1 PSYGRLLSVYGP
13 QCRLDRTGAHAA
25 PMPNLPLL
33 ELRSLVNKGR
43 EELAAHGMTKI
54 GVLLNMNDSLQ
65 CSAGQANVLLRAAS
79 QVKIQD
85 YTIESRDGATLE
97 ARTYRPS
104 GIPESQKL
112 PVYIHL
118 HGGGYL
124 FGTLSSEDAICSRIV
139 VSRMNSGN
147 PVVVFNVNYRHTPE
161 HKYPTAW
168 NDVEDAFVWVHEHID
183 DIGGLADQV
192 VVGGIS
198 AGAQLTASLTLAQ
211 LYGDNERVKACPKIR
226 GQVLMIPCL
235 VIAAYYAPRK
245 EMLRSP
251 EVSSYVTCA
260 EAPILPVS
268 RIDLFMTLLHV
279 KEFPDAGRNLQMNP
293 GNATAEQVKN
303 LPPTTFGIAGNDPL
317 RDEGLF
323 FGKLLSENGVPT
335 DINVFPGVPHGF
347 RRHGDKLTSSKR
359 WDEVMSGGITWA
371 LSNPTA
377 GPFEIKAE

>member
-1 PSYGRLLSVYGP
+1 MYDFSEYTGPSADWVALEPTITPL
-13 QCRLDRTGAHAA
+13 
-25 PMPNLPLL
+25 PNLPVL
-33 ELRSLVNKGR
+33 ELRDLVNKGR
-43 EELAAHGMTKI
+43 EELAAHGMTNI
-54 GVLLNMNDSLQ
+54 
-65 CSAGQANVLLRAAS
+65 AS
-79 QVKIQD
+79 QIQTQD
-85 YTIESRDGATLE
+85 YTIETRDGAILE
-97 ARTYRPS
+97 ARTYHPS
-104 GIPESQKL
+104 GIPASQKL

-139 VSRMNSGN
+139 VSRVENDT
-147 PVVVFNVNYRHTPE
+147 PVIVFNVNYRHTPE
-161 HKYPTAW
+161 HPFPTAW

-183 DIGGLADQV
+183 EIGGLGDQV

-211 LYGDNERVKACPKIR
+211 LYGDNERVKAYPKIR

-235 VIAAYYAPRK
+235 VIADYYAPRK

-268 RIDLFMTLLHV
+268 RINLFMSLL
-279 KEFPDAGRNLQMNP
+279 KMGNFENAGRNLRMNP
-293 GNATAEQVKN
+293 GNATAEEAKN
-303 LPPTTFGIAGNDPL
+303 LPPTAFGIAGNDPL

-323 FGKLLSENGVPT
+323 YGKLLSENGVPT

-347 RRHGDKLTSSKR
+347 RRHGDKLASSKR

-371 LSNPTA
+371 LSGPAA

>member
-1 PSYGRLLSVYGP
+1 MTTKPCISVPREQFTLLFTA
-13 QCRLDRTGAHAA
+13 QAHI
-25 PMPNLPLL
+25 LP
-33 ELRSLVNKGR
+33 
-43 EELAAHGMTKI
+43 HT
-54 GVLLNMNDSLQ
+54 
-65 CSAGQANVLLRAAS
+65 AS
-79 QVKIQD
+79 QIQIQD
-85 YTIESRDGATLE
+85 YTIKSRDGAQLE

-104 GIPESQKL
+104 AIPASQKL

-139 VSRMNSGN
+139 VSHADNAT
-147 PVVVFNVNYRHTPE
+147 PVVVVNINYRHTPE
-161 HKYPTAW
+161 HTFPTAW

-183 DIGGLADQV
+183 DIGGLSDQV

-198 AGAQLTASLTLAQ
+198 AGAQLTLSLALAQ
-211 LYGDNERVKACPKIR
+211 LYGDNDRVRACPKIR
-226 GQVLMIPCL
+226 GQILMIPCV
-235 VIAAYYAPRK
+235 VIADYYAPRK

-268 RIDLFMTLLHV
+268 RIELFMSLL
-279 KEFPDAGRNLQMNP
+279 KLNKTPDAARDLRMNP

-323 FGKLLSENGVPT
+323 FGKLLSENG
-335 DINVFPGVPHGF
+335 
-347 RRHGDKLTSSKR
+347 
-359 WDEVMSGGITWA
+359 
-371 LSNPTA
+371 
-377 GPFEIKAE
+377 